1 MLFSQP
7 NDSSTPTD
15 LPFIT
20 PQVRWHIP
28 VTDTPVE
35 VPDWVL
41 ATPEYQNA
49 VDSGELTEIPP
60 RKEHEHGNGRAFAF
74 PSGKIWISVRL
85 PLRVEGK

>member
-1 MLFSQP
+1 
-7 NDSSTPTD
+7 
-15 LPFIT
+15 
-20 PQVRWHIP
+20 
-28 VTDTPVE
+28 
-35 VPDWVL
+35 VL